1 MIQTAATPSR
11 VEPAPTGISVAH
23 DISVLHRRLRDQ
35 NPPTKGPPSHLNP
48 KTFSTTPTTTNPL
61 WERALPA
68 RGPPSHPNPRTSTT
82 PTTINPL
89 WERALPAMAP
99 NLPTQKSPALAH
111 PVHYTRTH
119 HLHRPIMATPD
130 TRICPACGSR
140 NDCTL
145 AEPKTTTQNC
155 WCYSVTIDP
164 AVLAALPDY
173 LRNAACLCPR
183 CAQADP
189 SLRTNVH
196 TVQP

>member
-35 NPPTKGPPSHLNP
+35 NPPTKGPPSHPNP
-48 KTFSTTPTTTNPL
+48 RTLSTTPTTT
-61 WERALPA
+61 
-68 RGPPSHPNPRTSTT
+68 
-82 PTTINPL
+82 NPL

-164 AVLAALPDY
+164 AVLEALPDY